1 MKRGVTIIEKEDK
14 DENPTIELTR
24 TKTKMNLCS
33 QKGTSKTL
41 RQVQQVYY
49 RMGQQQYQI
58 KVSHHLNSWE
68 IPYKYYQSNMD
79 PVKAF
84 LQNNTIRNHNSRVYW
99 NNKSQF
105 YF

>member
-1 MKRGVTIIEKEDK
+1 MIIIEKEEK
-14 DENPTIELTR
+14 EENPRIELKR
-24 TKTKMNLCS
+24 TSSKMNIRS
-33 QKGTSKTL
+33 QKGLSKTL
-41 RQVQQVYY
+41 RQVQQISY

-58 KVSHHLNSWE
+58 KVSHHLNSWD
-68 IPYKYYQSNMD
+68 IPYRYYQSNMD

-84 LQNNTIRNHNSRVYW
+84 LQNNTIRNHNTRVYW

>member
-1 MKRGVTIIEKEDK
+1 MIIIEKEEK

-24 TKTKMNLCS
+24 TTSKTNLCS